1 MIRTVWL
8 AGVCLVV
15 LGAMAVGKV
24 TKIPAPTN
32 DETLVD
38 GATVGADLIQEPLS
52 KADRLQITYVR
63 QETPSQSAVPPTD
76 PSPPDVS
83 PPEVQKVTSPAQMNI
98 VSRHWH
104 EPHVANLL
112 AAKSKQS
119 VTAKKT
125 RSAADSRG
133 TQAADR
139 SKPSGQTKRCDRT
152 AAFSGLLRSLN
163 LAPACDS

>member
-8 AGVCLVV
+8 AAVCLVV
-15 LGAMAVGKV
+15 LGAMAIGK
-24 TKIPAPTN
+24 TAKAPAPIT
-32 DETLVD
+32 DETSMD
-38 GATVGADLIQEPLS
+38 GATVDADLVQEPLI

-63 QETPSQSAVPPTD
+63 QETPSQSTVPPMD
-76 PSPPDVS
+76 P
-83 PPEVQKVTSPAQMNI
+83 I
-98 VSRHWH
+98 HWH
-104 EPHVANLL
+104 DPNATNLL

-125 RSAADSRG
+125 KSAADSKD

-139 SKPSGQTKRCDRT
+139 SKANAQTKRCDQA